1 MNSPQKILAGLG
13 CAFLLSCAFLMY
25 VHFSVSENRDFCNRE
40 LEDLKN
46 IQSIGELIYQ
56 HQRLIAEQN
65 KVIDTD
71 KKGEFSEGKVAEL
84 MNKHN
89 LSSKSARNKDSSSKN
104 KKSTFTEM
112 QYNYTFQDEALKNVI
127 EFLLE
132 VESLGNVT
140 VRDLRISRNPKNK
153 DLWSSSFTFV
163 LRLKKED
170 PKT

>member
-1 MNSPQKILAGLG
+1 MNTPQKILLGLG
-13 CAFLLSCAFLMY
+13 LAFLLSIGFWVAAS
-25 VHFSVSENRDFCNRE
+25 FSVSDAQSLRARE

-46 IQSIGELIYQ
+46 IQTIGAKIYE

-65 KVIDTD
+65 KVIDKD
-71 KKGEFSEGKVAEL
+71 KKGEFSEEKVAEL

-89 LSSKSARNKDSSSKN
+89 LNSKSARNKDSSSKN

-112 QYNYTFQDEALKNVI
+112 QYNYTFQDDALKNVI

-132 VESLGNVT
+132 VESLGNVS
-140 VRDLRISRNPKNK
+140 VRDLRVSRNPKNK
-153 DLWSSSFTFV
+153 DLWSTSFTFV

-170 PKT
+170 PKG